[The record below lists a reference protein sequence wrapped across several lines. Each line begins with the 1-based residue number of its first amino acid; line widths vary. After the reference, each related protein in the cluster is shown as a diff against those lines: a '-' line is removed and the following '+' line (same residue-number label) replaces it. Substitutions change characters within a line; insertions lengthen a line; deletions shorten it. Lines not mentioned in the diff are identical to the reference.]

1 MYKTFEEAK
10 EAAIKAIEKH
20 NYINPFN
27 NAACV
32 VTETKLS
39 KNARKSTFGFRFND
53 SDTNGQFVKMADGT
67 YCKATLI

>member
-10 EAAIKAIEKH
+10 EAATKAIEKH
-20 NYINPFN
+20 NYI
-27 NAACV
+27 AACV
-32 VTETKLS
+32 VTETKLN